1 MNLLNPKR
9 TDTYKP
15 WLFVFCIFSLCWITL
30 LLYAGGFT
38 TTIRAGMAFLDWP
51 LSNGSLNPENWTQ
64 QTDMLAEHSHRLL
77 GQIIGI
83 LSLML
88 LYLIWLKESRVWM
101 RTLSRILALVVILQG
116 LLGGA
121 RVVFD
126 QLNLQTNN
134 NLIAQSFAIV
144 HACGAMVV
152 LGLLVALTLGS
163 SRAWIERKG
172 GLTQPVPGS
181 IRAWGVASTVAI
193 FLQILIGAIMRHA
206 EAGLAIA
213 KFPLAQPGSVFPAYW
228 NFDVS
233 VNFAHRVGAIIVTI
247 VLLVYLSKLWAN
259 VTTRRAFIAGILAV
273 LGLLIVQVW
282 LGALTIWTVRN
293 AQVATIHHLTGAFLL
308 ASTWA
313 LTFLTYRPE
322 FNKKADN
329 SIAEKLEQPKLTQ
342 PSPLSV

>member
-1 MNLLNPKR
+1 MNLLTPKR
-9 TDTYKP
+9 TDKYKP
-15 WLFVFCIFSLCWITL
+15 WLFIFCVFSLCWITL

-51 LSNGSLNPENWTQ
+51 LSDGSLNPENWTH

-77 GQIIGI
+77 GQIIGM
-83 LSLML
+83 LSLTL
-88 LYLIWLKESRVWM
+88 LYLMWLKESRSWM

-126 QLNLQTNN
+126 KLNLHTEH
-134 NLIAQSFAIV
+134 NLIAQSFAVV

-152 LGLLVALTLGS
+152 LGILVALTLGNS
-163 SRAWIERKG
+163 KLWIDNKG
-172 GLTQPVPGS
+172 GLTRPVTDS
-181 IRAWGVASTVAI
+181 IKTWGVISTAAI

-213 KFPLAQPGSVFPAYW
+213 KFPLAQPGSLLPAYW

-233 VNFAHRVGAIIVTI
+233 IHFAHRAGAVVVTV
-247 VLLVYLSKLWAN
+247 VLLIHLSKLWAN
-259 VTTRRAFIAGILAV
+259 ANTRKAFSVGILTV
-273 LGLLIVQVW
+273 LGILFVQVW
-282 LGALTIWTVRN
+282 LGAQTIWTVRN
-293 AQVATIHHLTGAFLL
+293 VQVATIHHLAGAFLL

-313 LTFLTYRPE
+313 LTFLTYRSK
-322 FNKKADN
+322 FNESTDN
-329 SIAEKLEQPKLTQ
+329 TASIKLVQ
-342 PSPLSV
+342 PSSFSA